1 MAFHRRPHQND
12 YGYVIRFPDESFS
25 QFPNAL
31 SQVFQDS
38 SNSWNNSR
46 PNVELHEEHD
56 SYVVEAEVPG
66 YRKEDI
72 QVHVGDNG
80 RSVTVSGTVTKGQQ
94 SRAEPQAQAQ
104 PDGGPS
110 SQPQQQSNKDD
121 TTVSK
126 RNDEHRVGTSSPHGS
141 SFLRSSSFS
150 RTVWLPR
157 PVNGKAVSA
166 KLDHGVLTLRV
177 PKRDDEASVR
187 VSID

>member
-38 SNSWNNSR
+38 SNSR

-66 YRKEDI
+66 YKKEDI

-80 RSVTVSGTVTKGQQ
+80 RSITISGTVTKGQQ
-94 SRAEPQAQAQ
+94 SRAEPRAQAQ
-104 PDGGPS
+104 PDGS
-110 SQPQQQSNKDD
+110 SGSQAQQQSNKGD
-121 TTVSK
+121 TAVSK
-126 RNDEHRVGTSSPHGS
+126 NNENRINTSTAHGS
-141 SFLRSSSFS
+141 SFLRSSWFS

-187 VSID
+187 ISID

>member
-12 YGYVIRFPDESFS
+12 YGYVIRFPDESFN

-31 SQVFQDS
+31 SQIFQDS

-46 PNVELHEEHD
+46 LNVELHEEHD

-80 RSVTVSGTVTKGQQ
+80 RSITISGTVTKGQQ

-104 PDGGPS
+104 SS

-121 TTVSK
+121 ATVSK
-126 RNDEHRVGTSSPHGS
+126 RSDENRIGTSTAHGS
-141 SFLRSSSFS
+141 SFLRTSSFS

-166 KLDHGVLTLRV
+166 KLDHGVLSLRV